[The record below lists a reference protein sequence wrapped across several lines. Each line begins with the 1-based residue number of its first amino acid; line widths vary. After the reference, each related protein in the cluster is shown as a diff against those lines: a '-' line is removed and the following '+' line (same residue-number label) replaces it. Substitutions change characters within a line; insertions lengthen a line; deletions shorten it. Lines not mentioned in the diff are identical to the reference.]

1 MTEKELK
8 KLNRYQLLE
17 LLMIQ
22 TERVKELEKQVKQ
35 LQERQVL
42 LSNLG
47 SMAEVSMQLSGV
59 LEAAQKAADLYLEA
73 AKERADKIEEDAK
86 LFAQA
91 YKEGLRGED
100 S

>member
-91 YKEGLRGED
+91 YKEGLQGED